1 MLDITLIC
9 KYLQIGNNKTETGF
23 TRKGNK
29 KMDDLIHEIFLLRE
43 QIKQLSDKK
52 RNLEKSLYEQI
63 DFANKNSIQVPSTM
77 YEVQASKKQKYTWK
91 LKHEELISILD
102 KETFEAVARVK
113 TEVDVKN
120 FKTLAF
126 NNETLR
132 ELVNIEEQTPYV
144 TIKAVE
150 V

>member
-1 MLDITLIC
+1 
-9 KYLQIGNNKTETGF
+9 
-23 TRKGNK
+23 
-29 KMDDLIHEIFLLRE
+29 MDDLIHEIFLLRE

-63 DFANKNSIQVPSTM
+63 DFANKNSIQVSSTM

-91 LKHEELISILD
+91 LKHDELTALLD
-102 KETFEAVARVK
+102 RDTFNAVARVK